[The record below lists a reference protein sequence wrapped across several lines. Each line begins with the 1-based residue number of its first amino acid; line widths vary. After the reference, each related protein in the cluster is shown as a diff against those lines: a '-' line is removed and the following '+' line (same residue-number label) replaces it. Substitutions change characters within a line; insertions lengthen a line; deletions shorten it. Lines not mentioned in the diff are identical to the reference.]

1 MAKPR
6 ASTQERG
13 YGAEHQAERKRWI
26 PAVAAGHVSCNR
38 CNLPIEPQEPWD
50 LGHND
55 DRTAWTGPE
64 HQDCNRRAGQ
74 ANAVAART
82 GRGKMTIR
90 IW

>member
-1 MAKPR
+1 MATQR
-6 ASTQERG
+6 ASTTDRG
-13 YGAEHQAERKRWI
+13 YGAEHQAERKRWE
-26 PAVAAGHVSCNR
+26 PAVNAGQVTCNR
-38 CNLPIEPQEPWD
+38 CNLQIEPQTPWD